1 MSYVRVSIG
10 GTLLADEKWSVNP
23 VFDPTGEFPG
33 GVDQTALEAAAAA
46 IAGISPTAGQS
57 QLMGTPTKLTTVRLE
72 VRNDADDTL
81 IGLAEHNLVTP
92 WGGGTPLRLPP
103 QSAVV
108 VSLLTDT
115 PGGSGRGRMYWP
127 ALGATLDTTTARL
140 SAPTTQVV
148 ADGFNAYLEDVRDAL
163 ATAFPTIGFDLAVR
177 SKTTHTT
184 PHVTRLRVGNII
196 DTQRR
201 RRDSLREAYVTVPVV

>member
-10 GTLLADEKWSVNP
+10 GTLLGDEVWSVNP

-33 GVDQTALEAAAAA
+33 GVDQTALEAAAADIGA
-46 IAGISPTAGQS
+46 ISPTAGQS
-57 QLMGTPTKLTTVRLE
+57 QLMGVPVKLSTIRLE
-72 VRNDADDTL
+72 VRDDADDHL
-81 IGLAEHNLVTP
+81 IGLAEHNMETP
-92 WGGGTPLRLPP
+92 WGGGTPLRLPA
-103 QSAVV
+103 QAAVV

-140 SAPTTQVV
+140 ATPTTDTVLT
-148 ADGFNAYLEDVRDAL
+148 GFKTYLTAVRTAL
-163 ATAFPTIGFDLAVR
+163 ADNFPTIGFDLAVR

-201 RRDSLREAYVTVPVV
+201 RRDTLREAYVTTTFP